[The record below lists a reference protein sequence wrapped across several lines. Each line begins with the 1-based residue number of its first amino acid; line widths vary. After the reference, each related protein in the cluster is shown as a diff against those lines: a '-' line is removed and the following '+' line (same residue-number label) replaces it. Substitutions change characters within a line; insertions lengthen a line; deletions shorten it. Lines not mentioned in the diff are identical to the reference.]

1 MKKVVSKL
9 DIILPIIMLLV
20 LLITKLS
27 ENAII
32 IITMTL
38 FIGWVIPYFIN
49 ILTGIILHKETH
61 IKLGLIANILSLIL
75 SLILIIFIIR
85 IIDSKLIIFL
95 IEYIVLL
102 ILNILN
108 IICIKKY
115 QKENPDEQTIEKRT
129 IKEKKKNNNGAIV

>member
-27 ENAII
+27 ENTII